1 MKMCFPVREDTGLES
16 VVYEHFGSAP
26 IFMIYD
32 SGSKELKAVNNAD
45 VHHSHGMCHP
55 LKALG
60 GEEIDAVIL
69 GGIGT
74 GALGKLNAMGVK
86 VLKAD
91 GRTIKDNVALY
102 EDGKLGEIT
111 TGCGGHGHGCC

>member
-1 MKMCFPVREDTGLES
+1 VGLES

-32 SGSKELKAVNNAD
+32 SDSKELKAVSNAD
-45 VHHSHGMCHP
+45 RHHSHGMCHP

-60 GEEIDAVIL
+60 GESIDAVIL
-69 GGIGT
+69 GGIGM

-86 VLKAD
+86 VLKAE
-91 GRTIKDNVALY
+91 GRTIKDNVSLFT
-102 EDGKLGEIT
+102 DGKLVEIT
-111 TGCGGHGHGCC
+111 TGCGGHGHGHGCC